1 MSLYNPAICR
11 TEIKFSMRGILSS
24 LDKRDVVMLPKILK
38 QDIRLRTLSRLTTE
52 EMNELR
58 SAIKGL
64 QVLDIDHVH
73 ESYLPWLAWWFRVD
87 TWDDAWSVERK
98 RTIVKEALT
107 LYKYKGTIWA
117 VERALE
123 LTGFGPKL
131 TVWHQMNPVG
141 AKGTFLVE
149 ATQEKGGLTQ
159 KDYENVVT
167 LVESNKQGSQHW
179 NMIVRNPQSQ
189 GGLYA
194 GVRVRSRK
202 RITTRNYPVNQAV
215 AGGLYHAVTVRSR
228 KRITVTLMD

>member
-1 MSLYNPAICR
+1 M
-11 TEIKFSMRGILSS
+11 
-24 LDKRDVVMLPKILK
+24 MLPKILK

-64 QVLDIDHVH
+64 QVLDINLVH

-87 TWDDAWSVERK
+87 TWDDAWTEERK
-98 RTIVKEALT
+98 RDVVKNALS

-149 ATQEKGGLTQ
+149 ATQEQGGLTQ

-179 NMIVRNPQSQ
+179 NMIVRNPVSQ

-215 AGGLYHAVTVRSR
+215 AGGLYHAITVRSR

>member
-1 MSLYNPAICR
+1 MACIVSFYKPAICR
-11 TEIKFSMRGILSS
+11 TEIKLSVRGILSS
-24 LDKRDVVMLPKILK
+24 LDKREVMMLPKILK

-52 EMNELR
+52 DMNELR

-87 TWDDAWSVERK
+87 TWDDAWSVARK
-98 RTIVKEALT
+98 REVVKNALA
-107 LYKYKGTIWA
+107 LYKYKGTVWA

-123 LTGFGPKL
+123 LTGFEPKL
-131 TVWHQMNPVG
+131 TVWHQMNPIG
-141 AKGTFLVE
+141 EKGTFLVE
-149 ATQEKGGLTQ
+149 ATQEQGGLTQ

-179 NMIVRNPQSQ
+179 NMIVRNPESQ

-202 RITTRNYPVNQAV
+202 RI
-215 AGGLYHAVTVRSR
+215 S
-228 KRITVTLMD
+228 VTLMDLL

>member
-1 MSLYNPAICR
+1 M
-11 TEIKFSMRGILSS
+11 
-24 LDKRDVVMLPKILK
+24 MLPKILK
-38 QDIRLRTLSRLTTE
+38 QDIRLRTLSHLTTE

-98 RTIVKEALT
+98 REIVKDALA

-117 VERALE
+117 VERALS
-123 LTGFGPKL
+123 LTGFDPKL
-131 TVWHQMNPVG
+131 TVWHKMQPLG
-141 AKGTFLVE
+141 TKGTFLVE
-149 ATQEKGGLTQ
+149 ATQEQGGLTQ

-179 NMIVRNPQSQ
+179 NMIVRNPISC

-194 GVRVRSRK
+194 GIR
-202 RITTRNYPVNQAV
+202 T
-215 AGGLYHAVTVRSR
+215 RSR

>member
-1 MSLYNPAICR
+1 MSFYKPAICR
-11 TEIKFSMRGILSS
+11 TEIKFSMRGILPS
-24 LDKRDVVMLPKILK
+24 LDKREVMMLPKILK

-64 QVLDIDHVH
+64 QAFDIDHVH

-87 TWDDAWSVERK
+87 TWDDDWIVERK

-131 TVWHQMNPVG
+131 TVWHQMNPQG
-141 AKGTFLVE
+141 PKGTFLIE
-149 ATQEKGGLTQ
+149 ATQEQGGLTK

-179 NMIVRNPQSQ
+179 NMIVRNPVSQ

-202 RITTRNYPVNQAV
+202 RIT
-215 AGGLYHAVTVRSR
+215 
-228 KRITVTLMD
+228 VTLMD